1 MRNGEYEKAKK
12 LVNELPSFRCGR
24 ELMIAEVL
32 SGDEKIKCIEGIID
46 ILRQKIYTL
55 EKTIEMFSAEP
66 PLVNS

>member
-1 MRNGEYEKAKK
+1 
-12 LVNELPSFRCGR
+12 
-24 ELMIAEVL
+24 MIAEVL